1 MLWDKVGDVILQ
13 AIKDKNIQCLNL
25 NGIDIKSM
33 EIIDL
38 VKENTIEETVHVIA
52 EPNQRLVEEEDD
64 DSFVLL

>member
-38 VKENTIEETVHVIA
+38 VKENIEETVHVIA
-52 EPNQRLVEEEDD
+52 EPNQRLIEEEDD